1 MFPEA
6 LPHDLIGQGPVV
18 VLLHAGVA
26 DRAMWSDQL
35 EPIAR
40 EGYRVLAL
48 DMPGFG
54 DAPPV
59 TGPPFID
66 VLTMMDAL
74 GIERA
79 TLVGNSFGGFI
90 ALCAAVTA
98 PERIDGLVLVSAP
111 PPQLVP
117 SPALAAV
124 WTAAG
129 EALERGDVE
138 GAIASVLDAWTLP
151 DAPEP
156 LRDYIAASQRRTL
169 TRADPDVEWDDP
181 VEGNP
186 EILRTLR
193 VPALVTA
200 GEHEFPDFVQGARWY
215 AEILPDARHAVIAGA
230 GHLAPLE
237 TPEAFRRLL
246 LDFLRR

>member
-1 MFPEA
+1 MSAEA
-6 LPHDLIGQGPVV
+6 LPHDLIGQGPAV

-66 VLTMMDAL
+66 VLTTMDAL

-98 PERIDGLVLVSAP
+98 PERVERLVLVSAP

-117 SPALAAV
+117 SPALEAV
-124 WTAAG
+124 WTSEG
-129 EALERGDVE
+129 EALERGDIE
-138 GAIASVLDAWTLP
+138 GAIASSWTP
-151 DAPEP
+151 GRCPMRPSRCGDT
-156 LRDYIAASQRRTL
+156 S
-169 TRADPDVEWDDP
+169 
-181 VEGNP
+181 
-186 EILRTLR
+186 
-193 VPALVTA
+193 
-200 GEHEFPDFVQGARWY
+200 
-215 AEILPDARHAVIAGA
+215 
-230 GHLAPLE
+230 
-237 TPEAFRRLL
+237 
-246 LDFLRR
+246 LRRSGGR

>member
-1 MFPEA
+1 MSTRA
-6 LPHDLIGQGPVV
+6 LPHDLTGRGPAV
-18 VLLHAGVA
+18 VLVHAGVA

-40 EGYRVLAL
+40 EGFRVLAPDL
-48 DMPGFG
+48 PGFG

-59 TGPPFID
+59 TGPPFMD
-66 VLTMMDAL
+66 VLATMDAR

-98 PERIDGLVLVSAP
+98 PERVDGLVLVSAP
-111 PPQLVP
+111 PPRLVP
-117 SPALAAV
+117 SPALEAV
-124 WTAAG
+124 WTAEG

-138 GAIASVLDAWTLP
+138 GAVASVIDAWTMP
-151 DAPEP
+151 DAPET
-156 LRDYIAASQRRTL
+156 LRGYIAASQRRTL
-169 TRADPDVEWDDP
+169 MRDETPEDWEDP
-181 VEGNP
+181 VEGDP
-186 EILRTLR
+186 EILRRLR

-200 GEHEFPDFVQGARWY
+200 GEHEFPDFVEGARWY
-215 AEILPDARHAVIAGA
+215 AKILPDARHTIIPGA

-237 TPEAFRRLL
+237 TPDAFRRLL

>member
-1 MFPEA
+1 MSA
-6 LPHDLIGQGPVV
+6 DVLPHDLIGQGPAV

-35 EPIAR
+35 EPMAR

-66 VLTMMDAL
+66 VMMTMDAL

-79 TLVGNSFGGFI
+79 TLVGNSFGAFI

-98 PERIDGLVLVSAP
+98 PERVDGLVPFSAP

-117 SPALAAV
+117 SRALEAV
-124 WTAAG
+124 WTAEG
-129 EALERGDVE
+129 EALERGDID
-138 GAIASVLDAWTLP
+138 GAIASIVDAWTLP

-156 LRDYIAASQRRTL
+156 LREYVAASQRRTL
-169 TRADPDVEWDDP
+169 TREDAEVDWENP
-181 VEGNP
+181 VEGDP

-193 VPALVTA
+193 IPTLVTA
-200 GEHEFPDFVQGARWY
+200 GEYEFPDFVQGARWY
-215 AEILPDARHAVIAGA
+215 P
-230 GHLAPLE
+230 E
-237 TPEAFRRLL
+237 TRQTPATP
-246 LDFLRR
+246 